1 MEKYYYTKSVI
12 ADVLQDMISLD
23 NVLRPLVKNVSVT
36 TNSDGSIP
44 DDNIEISTDIVL
56 DSAQLDALAVVIN
69 AYSPAHA
76 LVVRY
81 GIETNVMTPA
91 MQYGYNFLSKLS
103 ANNIYL
109 GKTAAQINALLADYP
124 ELIHAALTGS
134 LISLYT
140 VISTMTADAN
150 ISQDEIDE
158 FKLRLEIY
166 LGIA

>member
-12 ADVLQDMISLD
+12 ADVLQDMVNLNNI
-23 NVLRPLVKNVSVT
+23 LRPLVKNVSVT

-56 DSAQLDALAVVIN
+56 ESTQLDELAALIN
-69 AYSPAHA
+69 AYGPANA

-109 GKTAAQINALLADYP
+109 GKTAEQINALLANYP
-124 ELIHAALTGS
+124 DLIHAALTGS
-134 LISLYT
+134 LISLYS
-140 VISTMTADAN
+140 VISTMEADAN

-166 LGIA
+166 LGLA

>member
-23 NVLRPLVKNVSVT
+23 NILRPLVKNVSVT

-44 DDNIEISTDIVL
+44 DDNVEISTDIVL
-56 DSAQLDALAVVIN
+56 DSAQLDALAAVIN
-69 AYSPAHA
+69 AYGPAHA

-109 GKTAAQINALLADYP
+109 GKTAEQINALLSNYP

-140 VISTMTADAN
+140 VISGMVADAN

-166 LGIA
+166 LGLA